1 MSGKRIANQSS
12 RNEESRESVK
22 HRVRLFLVKNESG
35 LAKIH
40 RGIDT
45 NFTKEGLNGILKQ
58 MVQDGEIESTTV
70 KPKDPRYVLRDI
82 GTFNAQVEGYTMKDY
97 LSVIGLYLHV
107 DKIELSKIK
116 KYDTFTKEGL
126 IDTDSITKTKT
137 DISDMIFKFG
147 LMSLHS
153 ILASYRKNPDSKHQ
167 EVFLKNAL
175 SFENNLNSAKFSEQV
190 KRVLL
195 KNIMAKENK
204 GMENNLEVIT
214 TDKEPTPKMKKPR
227 KTDYQKEASEMEL
240 VLMKMFPKMMKEF
253 YLIEN
258 KIWKEDNIKYM
269 MDVCKKNPDYL
280 LE

>member
-1 MSGKRIANQSS
+1 MSGKKIANQATRKGESS
-12 RNEESRESVK
+12 ESVK

-40 RGIDT
+40 RGIET
-45 NFTKEGLNGILKQ
+45 KFTKEGLNGILKQ
-58 MVQDGEIESTTV
+58 MVEDGEIENVAV

-107 DKIELSKIK
+107 DRTELTKVK
-116 KYDTFTKEGL
+116 KYDDKAR
-126 IDTDSITKTKT
+126 T

-153 ILASYRKNPDSKHQ
+153 ILASYRKNKDPKLQ

-195 KNIMAKENK
+195 KNIMGKENEF
-204 GMENNLEVIT
+204 MQDNLEVIE
-214 TDKEPTPKMKKPR
+214 TDRELPTKTKR
-227 KTDYQKEASEMEL
+227 VSKTDYQKEASEMEL
-240 VLMKMFPKMMKEF
+240 VLYKMFPKMMKEF

-269 MDVCKKNPDYL
+269 MEVCKKNPEYL

>member
-1 MSGKRIANQSS
+1 MSGRRIANQSS
-12 RNEESRESVK
+12 RKDESSESVK

-58 MVQDGEIESTTV
+58 MVNDGEIENVAV

-82 GTFNAQVEGYTMKDY
+82 GTFNAQIEGYTMKDC

-107 DKIELSKIK
+107 DKTELSKIK
-116 KYDTFTKEGL
+116 KYDTNTKEGM
-126 IDTDSITKTKT
+126 IDSDATTRAKNN
-137 DISDMIFKFG
+137 ISDMIFKFG

-153 ILASYRKNPDSKHQ
+153 ILASYRKNKDPKQQ
-167 EVFLKNAL
+167 EVFLRNAL

-190 KRVLL
+190 KRVLV
-195 KNIMAKENK
+195 KNIQEDKRKRNPL
-204 GMENNLEVIT
+204 GFT
-214 TDKEPTPKMKKPR
+214 TKDDRVR
-227 KTDYQKEASEMEL
+227 KTDYQQHASEMEL

-253 YLIEN
+253 FLIEN
-258 KIWKEDNIKYM
+258 NIWKEKNLEYM
-269 MDVCKKNPDYL
+269 MEVCKKNPEYL
-280 LE
+280 LD